1 MANERVKS
9 VGGYLMRLA
18 GGVAVIIGLLGVFA
32 TLAQGNVTGLVLSII
47 FIVGGVVLL
56 KRSPDL
62 GRGGRRERGHA

>member
-9 VGGYLMRLA
+9 VGGYFMRLV
-18 GGVAVIIGLLGVFA
+18 GGVAVILGLLGIFA

-62 GRGGRRERGHA
+62 GGAGRRERGHA

>member
-9 VGGYLMRLA
+9 VGGYVMRLV
-18 GGVAVIIGLLGVFA
+18 GGVAVIVGLLGLFA

-62 GRGGRRERGHA
+62 GRAGQRERGPA

>member
-9 VGGYLMRLA
+9 VGGYFMRLV
-18 GGVAVIIGLLGVFA
+18 GGVAVIVGLLGLFA

-47 FIVGGVVLL
+47 FVVGGVVLL

-62 GRGGRRERGHA
+62 GRAGRRERGPA

>member
-9 VGGYLMRLA
+9 VGGYLMRFI
-18 GGVAVIIGLLGVFA
+18 GGVAVLVGLLGIFA
-32 TLAQGNVTGLVLSII
+32 TLAQGNVTGLVLSIV

-62 GRGGRRERGHA
+62 GRAGRRERGPA